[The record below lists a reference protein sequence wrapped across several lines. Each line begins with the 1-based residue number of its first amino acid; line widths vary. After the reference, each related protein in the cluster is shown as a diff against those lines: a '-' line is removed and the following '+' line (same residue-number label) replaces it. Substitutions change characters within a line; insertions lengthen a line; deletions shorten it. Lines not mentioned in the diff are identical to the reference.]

1 MVKNQHSLDGALVAR
16 TERSHLAVDRF
27 LQKAQGMDKEQHVAA
42 VMTSYRSPET
52 FAIEVHINC
61 LEVKLIIV
69 PIKEALELQKYF
81 VKAVAKFSVAR
92 MVCLGSD
99 VALKLLNIIK

>member
-1 MVKNQHSLDGALVAR
+1 MRELSEAIWRWTVSCK
-16 TERSHLAVDRF
+16 
-27 LQKAQGMDKEQHVAA
+27 KAQGMDKEQHVAA

-61 LEVKLIIV
+61 LEVMLIIV

>member
-1 MVKNQHSLDGALVAR
+1 VFSATHKTTLESGL
-16 TERSHLAVDRF
+16 
-27 LQKAQGMDKEQHVAA
+27 
-42 VMTSYRSPET
+42 
-52 FAIEVHINC
+52 
-61 LEVKLIIV
+61 LEVMLIIV

-99 VALKLLNIIK
+99 VALKVLYIIK